1 MKYAYLPKA
10 EKSFDFI
17 ILGSKP
23 GFAAILVAAAVLVI
37 AAIYVISKAIK
48 RGGKK

>member
-1 MKYAYLPKA
+1 MKSAYLPEA
-10 EKSFDFI
+10 ENSFDFI

-23 GFAAILVAAAVLVI
+23 GFAAMLIAAAVLVI
-37 AAIYVISKAIK
+37 AAIFVIAKAMK

>member
-10 EKSFDFI
+10 EISSDFI

-23 GFAAILVAAAVLVI
+23 GFIAMLIAAAVLVI
-37 AAIYVISKAIK
+37 AAIYVILKAMK
-48 RGGKK
+48 KGGKK

>member
-1 MKYAYLPKA
+1 MKYAYLPEP

-23 GFAAILVAAAVLVI
+23 GFAAMLVAAAVLVI